1 MKQEIMKFQNIV
13 LALVFTLIGV
23 HTGSAQSYLID
34 KVVAKVGS
42 EYVLLSDVEN
52 QFAYSITQDP
62 TLGEEI
68 KCQILDNLIAQKLI
82 IYQAKLDSVE
92 VSDQEVEAQL
102 DLRFENILRQMN
114 GDEEFFATY
123 YGAGVAE
130 MKERYRDDQKQQI
143 LAERMQMKLINSVT
157 ITPDEVQQFYN
168 QIPQDSLPFLDS
180 EVELGE
186 LVIKPVVNA
195 EQKEIARKKLED
207 ITNKIVSGEES
218 FESMAMKY
226 SMDPGSGE
234 RGGDLG
240 FAKRGSYVPEFE
252 AAVFSLK
259 EDELSEI
266 IETEY
271 GFHVIK
277 QLERRGNNVRARHIL
292 IKPDLTE
299 TDMSLARAKL
309 DSIRNLIALDSIS
322 FADAVKKFSDKK
334 AESYNNNGRIKN
346 RATGNNFFRT
356 EELDP
361 DVYFEI
367 IDLEKDELTKVIQ
380 DKDFAGEPRFRL
392 LQLQSI
398 TKPHKANLQQDYDK
412 ISQYAKEGK
421 KAEYFSNWVESKME
435 ETFIEVNPIYN
446 TCENLSQYIKGK
458 KSE

>member
-1 MKQEIMKFQNIV
+1 MKIQNII
-13 LALVFTLIGV
+13 LTLLVFIVTMQML
-23 HTGSAQSYLID
+23 SSQSYLID
-34 KVVAKVGS
+34 KVVSKVGS
-42 EYVLLSDVEN
+42 EFVLLSEVED
-52 QFAYSITQDP
+52 QYAYSLTQDP
-62 TLGEEI
+62 SLGVEI
-68 KCQILDNLIAQKLI
+68 KCQILADLISQKLI

-92 VSDQEVEAQL
+92 VSEQEVEAQL
-102 DLRFENILRQMN
+102 ELRFDNILRQMN
-114 GDEEFFATY
+114 GDEEFFASY

-157 ITPDEVQQFYN
+157 ITPEEVQQFYDR
-168 QIPQDSLPFLDS
+168 IPQDSLPYLDS

-186 LVIKPVVNA
+186 LVIKPMVNN
-195 EQKEIARKKLED
+195 EQKKVAKDKLTGIVE
-207 ITNKIVSGEES
+207 KILSEEES
-218 FESMAMKY
+218 FEAMALKY
-226 SMDPGSGE
+226 SMDPGSGS

-259 EDELSEI
+259 EGEISEI

-292 IKPDLTE
+292 IKPELTE
-299 TDMSLARAKL
+299 SDMANAKNKL
-309 DSIRNLIALDSIS
+309 DSVKNLIEIDSIS
-322 FADAVKKFSDKK
+322 FESAVKKYGNKK
-334 AESYNNNGRIKN
+334 TESYNNNGRMKN

-367 IDLEKDELTKVIQ
+367 IDLKEDEISKVIE
-380 DKDFAGEPRFRL
+380 DKDFGGETQFRI

-398 TKPHKANLQQDYDK
+398 TKPHKANLDQDYDK
-412 ISQYAKEGK
+412 ISQFAKQGK
-421 KAEYFSNWVESKME
+421 KAEYFNSWVLEKME
-435 ETFIEVNPIYN
+435 ETYIEVNSIYN
-446 TCENLSQYIKGK
+446 YCENLSQYIKGGK
-458 KSE
+458 N